1 MNIYQAKI
9 IAYSG
14 LFLGG
19 GSLFLF
25 MIFLYVGSFSFLE
38 LGLKNTRLLL
48 VDAGLCLVFFIQHSM
63 MIRKLFRSHV
73 FQTIPPLFYGAVY
86 AIASGVALLVMLLFW
101 QESPFMVISTT
112 GAFWWFFRFIFL
124 VAIAGFLW
132 ATRSLGDFDPF
143 GVKNIFYH
151 TNNKQPKTLGLTI
164 RGPYKYVRHP
174 FYFFSML
181 MIWSCPNVSMDRLMF
196 NLLWTG
202 WIIIGTLLEERD
214 LVREFGEEYRNYKA
228 TVPTLIPYKIF
239 NKHP

>member
-25 MIFLYVGSFSFLE
+25 MIFLYVGSFSILG

-48 VDAGLCLVFFIQHSM
+48 VDAGLCIIFFIQHSIM
-63 MIRKLFRSHV
+63 LRQWFRKHV
-73 FQTIPPLFYGAVY
+73 LKFIPTPYYGAVY

-101 QESPFMVISTT
+101 QKSPFMVISAS
-112 GAFWWFFRFIFL
+112 GVFWWLFRLLFLSAIVGFF
-124 VAIAGFLW
+124 W
-132 ATRSLGDFDPF
+132 ATRSLGAFDPF

-151 TNNKQPKTLGLTI
+151 INNRQPKTLPLTI
-164 RGPYKYVRHP
+164 RGPYKLVRHP
-174 FYFFSML
+174 FYFFSLL
-181 MIWSCPNVSMDRLMF
+181 MIWSCPSLSADRLMF

-214 LVREFGEEYRNYKA
+214 LVREFGEEYRIYQK
-228 TVPTLIPYKIF
+228 TTPMLIPLKIF
-239 NKHP
+239 NKHT